1 MVCES
6 LARVWVLPS
15 LLGVWLVLGAALSV
29 SALVLSIRSVP
40 HALVL
45 RAAGELAGDT
55 SLFESMDAR
64 RGGVWD
70 PLILEAAQQR
80 SAQPCHEGH
89 AAPLSSRLMPLAL
102 VLAALFVALPGRA
115 RPRLLVPQEIAVAQA
130 ELEAALSKATNEP
143 QRNSKAVASHQD
155 ASANIAAL
163 QRELE
168 ILERFA
174 GTKDHAAAAQSLE
187 MLASQVAV
195 HLSAEAQRDLQSRLA
210 RAGNPTSGI
219 NAADALRDLGRAT
232 DTGDGAAAAGALRS
246 MARRLSDLA
255 PLAVALQRHAFVA
268 DAARASTRIVSTAAS
283 TSTAPQDSRVNRHSQ
298 RQQSPEIT
306 ALLEAYF
313 REPAGR

>member
-6 LARVWVLPS
+6 LARLWVLPS
-15 LLGVWLVLGAALSV
+15 LLGVWLVLGAALVV

-89 AAPLSSRLMPLAL
+89 AASLPSRLMPLAII
-102 VLAALFVALPGRA
+102 LAALFVALPGRVQ
-115 RPRLLVPQEIAVAQA
+115 PRLFVPQEIAVAQA
-130 ELEAALSKATNEP
+130 ELEAALSKATNELHGS
-143 QRNSKAVASHQD
+143 SKTVANHQD
-155 ASANIAAL
+155 PSARLAAL
-163 QRELE
+163 QQEIE

-174 GTKDHAAAAQSLE
+174 GTKDHAAAVQSLE
-187 MLASQVAV
+187 MLASQVAAD
-195 HLSAEAQRDLQSRLA
+195 LSSEDQRDLQSRLT
-210 RAGNPTSGI
+210 RASNSTSSM
-219 NAADALRDLGRAT
+219 NSADVLHDLRRAT
-232 DTGDGAAAAGALRS
+232 AAGDGTAAAGALRS
-246 MARRLSDLA
+246 MARRLNDLA

-268 DAARASTRIVSTAAS
+268 DAARASARVLSTAAS
-283 TSTAPQDSRVNRHSQ
+283 TSTVPQDSRVNRHSQ

-313 REPAGR
+313 RQPAGR